1 MIEWDIRQVF
11 PRFLLND
18 RDGYAICKAS
28 EAMIRYAQKKIDEGL
43 AILMDVDAMP
53 EWRLD
58 QMAWETNCLYDY
70 RAPVE
75 AKREWVRNALPL
87 YRMWGTKAAI
97 VEYLK
102 GYFDNV
108 KVEEWWEYKGEPYHF
123 RVTVEGVWTGDKELW
138 TRKAIET
145 AKNVRSVLER
155 LGVGAGCTI
164 GIACKAGITGYIYTV
179 VTGDDTL
186 TGTLPQENIVT
197 GQDKVNIGVAVEIDG
212 RAFPYALAG
221 TAPDANTIAAGG
233 AVNIAAAAKAQSIA
247 FAYGMTGAETAGTQP
262 QANIVA
268 GEAVAAV
275 TTQTKVDQTT
285 FPYSMAGVAETGT
298 LPQENTVGSGGDA
311 TIRAS
316 PVVTATVI
324 VYPLCGEET

>member
-1 MIEWDIRQVF
+1 M
-11 PRFLLND
+11 
-18 RDGYAICKAS
+18 
-28 EAMIRYAQKKIDEGL
+28 
-43 AILMDVDAMP
+43 AILLDVGAMP

-75 AKREWVRNALPL
+75 AKREWIRNALPL

-102 GYFDNV
+102 GYFERV
-108 KVEEWWEYKGEPYHF
+108 KVEEWWEYNGEPYHF

-138 TRKAIET
+138 TRKAIDT
-145 AKNVRSVLER
+145 AKNVRSVLDR
-155 LGVGAGCTI
+155 LGVGTGCTI
-164 GIACKAGITGYIYTV
+164 GIACKAGIAGYLWREY
-179 VTGDDTL
+179 
-186 TGTLPQENIVT
+186 TGTDTIAGTFPQEAIVT
-197 GQDKVNIGVAVEIDG
+197 GRGQMKIGVAVEIDG

-221 TAPDANTIAAGG
+221 TAPEINTVGAVGGIAAGVVTK
-233 AVNIAAAAKAQSIA
+233 AVPAA
-247 FAYGMTGAETAGTQP
+247 FPYVMTGAENAGTHP
-262 QANIVA
+262 QENIVA
-268 GEAVAAV
+268 GGAESSVAASTRADHTV
-275 TTQTKVDQTT
+275 FAYNMTGEHD
-285 FPYSMAGVAETGT
+285 AGEI
-298 LPQENTVGSGGDA
+298 PQENTVGGEVET